1 MTKRE
6 EQQTEREEYKI
17 KLEKHR
23 IYTERIKALDDR
35 ILSNSQ
41 IVSRSVLYLSA
52 VGMGFI
58 IKSPDILTTNTYVI
72 IATLILFTLAIV
84 ITLISFPI
92 SDRILEQEIK
102 RIDKEEKETSS
113 TKGEN
118 NPCNEDPRS
127 KTITWLSYFSIALF
141 LAAIV
146 ILLLT
151 LLLNLTT

>member
-23 IYTERIKALDDR
+23 IYRERIKALDDR
-35 ILSNSQ
+35 KLSNSQ

-58 IKSPDILTTNTYVI
+58 IKIPDILTTNTYVI

-102 RIDKEEKETSS
+102 RIEKEEKETSS